1 MTKNLH
7 LWVIPVLPL
16 IGAAIN
22 GLLGRRFKN
31 VMVSAVALLFT
42 AVSFG
47 WAAWAVWTA
56 WPGSGI
62 ALPHIETLGTWITA
76 GTFSAPFGFQL
87 DQLSMIM
94 VLVVTGV
101 GFLIHI
107 YSVGYMAH
115 EGGFYRFF
123 AYLNLFMFFML
134 TLVLANNYLLMFV
147 GWEGVGL
154 ASYLL
159 IGFFFLKDSAAD
171 AGKKA
176 FIVNRIGDF
185 AFLIG
190 MFLIIQ
196 HFGSLNYDAVFGKIA
211 AGGFTP
217 EAGWGVFTAIALC
230 LMFGATGKSAQVP
243 LYVWLPDAMEGPT
256 PVSALIHAA
265 TMVTAGIYMI
275 ARSHAIFNLAPH
287 ALQIVAI
294 IGCITAIF
302 AATMGLA
309 QTDIKRVLAYST
321 VSQLGYMFLAC
332 GVAAYSA
339 GIFHLM
345 THAFF
350 KALLFLGAGSVIHAV
365 GGEQDM
371 RRMGGLRKLIPVTF
385 WVVTIAT
392 IAIAGIPPFAGFFS
406 KDEILGAVFHSPYGG
421 PVIWGIGVLT
431 AGLTSFYMFRL
442 WFMTFFGELKLGS
455 VDLGEGAHAA
465 NAPAQAAHGSA
476 SHSHGHADD
485 HSHGHGGVH
494 ESPWVMLAPLVILA
508 VLSFVGGWV
517 GVPQFMRGHN
527 EIEHFLAP
535 VMQSGPSVAGEAVSD
550 KDATTSHAGEATPEN
565 TGEEWL
571 LAGTSV
577 AAALIGLFF
586 AYLFYYKSP
595 ELPERITSKMHGI
608 YMMVLH
614 KYYVDEGYGAI
625 FVKPLLALS
634 TVVLWRGV
642 DQGVIDGLVNGAG
655 TASRGVGN
663 ELRQMQS
670 GNIRS
675 YAAWVAIGGAA
686 IVAYMIWLG
695 VTR

>member
-1 MTKNLH
+1 
-7 LWVIPVLPL
+7 
-16 IGAAIN
+16 
-22 GLLGRRFKN
+22 
-31 VMVSAVALLFT
+31 
-42 AVSFG
+42 
-47 WAAWAVWTA
+47 
-56 WPGSGI
+56 
-62 ALPHIETLGTWITA
+62 
-76 GTFSAPFGFQL
+76 
-87 DQLSMIM
+87 
-94 VLVVTGV
+94 
-101 GFLIHI
+101 
-107 YSVGYMAH
+107 
-115 EGGFYRFF
+115 
-123 AYLNLFMFFML
+123 
-134 TLVLANNYLLMFV
+134 
-147 GWEGVGL
+147 
-154 ASYLL
+154 
-159 IGFFFLKDSAAD
+159 
-171 AGKKA
+171 
-176 FIVNRIGDF
+176 
-185 AFLIG
+185 
-190 MFLIIQ
+190 
-196 HFGSLNYDAVFGKIA
+196 
-211 AGGFTP
+211 
-217 EAGWGVFTAIALC
+217 
-230 LMFGATGKSAQVP
+230 
-243 LYVWLPDAMEGPT
+243 
-256 PVSALIHAA
+256 
-265 TMVTAGIYMI
+265 
-275 ARSHAIFNLAPH
+275 
-287 ALQIVAI
+287 
-294 IGCITAIF
+294 
-302 AATMGLA
+302 
-309 QTDIKRVLAYST
+309 
-321 VSQLGYMFLAC
+321 
-332 GVAAYSA
+332 VAAYSA
-339 GIFHLM
+339 GKFHLM

-455 VDLGEGAHAA
+455 VDLGEEAHSAHA
-465 NAPAQAAHGSA
+465 PAHAAHGSA

-535 VMQSGPSVAGEAVSD
+535 VMQSGPAVAGEAVSD
-550 KDATTSHAGEATPEN
+550 HDATTSHAGEATPEN
-565 TGEEWL
+565 NSEEWL

-586 AYLFYYKSP
+586 AYLFYYKRP

-608 YMMVLH
+608 YTMVLH

-655 TASRGVGN
+655 TASQGVGN
-663 ELRQMQS
+663 ELRRMQS

-686 IVAYMIWLG
+686 IVGYMIWLG